1 MKLIWK
7 LLRKHISIAQ
17 LCGFFLANFIGM
29 TIVLLSIQFYK
40 DVIPMFEAG
49 DSFLKK
55 EYIVVTKKVNA
66 LNSIIRKNNTFSKKE
81 IIELSNQPFVQN
93 LGTFTPSQFKVTAG
107 MGMTGTSLGMTTEM
121 FFESVPDEFV
131 DANLDKWIFNE
142 ENNLIPIIIPRNYLN
157 LYNFGFAQ
165 SRNLPQLSEGLMS
178 LIQMDINLRGN
189 GDYRNFKGNI
199 VGFSNRLNTILVPQ
213 SFMDWAN
220 KEFSS
225 EGNINPSRLIVEINN
240 PTDATVAQ
248 YFQQKGYETED
259 GKLDNG
265 KASYFLR
272 VIIII
277 VLCIGLI
284 ISILSFYIL
293 ILSIYLLVQKN
304 TTKFENLLLI
314 GYAPTKIALPYQIMS
329 TSLNLVLTVLS
340 ILTVIVLRKAYMTKL
355 NELFPQIENNSLLTT
370 YIIGLILFILIS
382 IFNVI
387 IIRNKINSIRNSK

>member
-66 LNSIIRKNNTFSKKE
+66 LNSIIRKDNTFSKKE

-131 DANLDKWIFNE
+131 DANLDKWKFNE

-178 LIQMDINLRGN
+178 LIQMDINLSGN

-225 EGNINPSRLIVEINN
+225 EVNINPSRLIVEINN

>member
-17 LCGFFLANFIGM
+17 LCGFFLANLIGM

-40 DVIPMFEAG
+40 DIIPMFEAG

-55 EYIVVTKKVNA
+55 DYIVVTKKVGA
-66 LNSIIRKNNTFSKKE
+66 LNSIIRKDNTFSKQE
-81 IIELSNQPFVQN
+81 IDDLRKQSFVDN
-93 LGTFTPSQFKVTAG
+93 IGSFTPSQFKVSAG

-131 DANLDKWIFNE
+131 DANLDNWEFDE
-142 ENNLIPIIIPRNYLN
+142 ENDLIPIIIPRNYLN

-189 GDYRNFKGNI
+189 GEYQNFKGNI

-213 SFMDWAN
+213 SFMEWAN
-220 KEFSS
+220 KEFSDS
-225 EGNINPSRLIVEINN
+225 ADANPSRLIVEIAN
-240 PTDATVAQ
+240 PTDAAVIQ

-259 GKLDNG
+259 GKLDSG
-265 KASYFLR
+265 KAAYFLR
-272 VIIII
+272 TIIII
-277 VLCIGLI
+277 VLCVGLI
-284 ISILSFYIL
+284 ISTLSFYIL

-314 GYAPTKIALPYQIMS
+314 GYSPTKITLPYQVMS
-329 TSLNLVLTVLS
+329 TGLNLILLILS
-340 ILTVIVLRKAYMTKL
+340 ILAVALLRKAYMIKL
-355 NELFPQIENNSLLTT
+355 CELFPQINNASLLTT
-370 YIIGLILFILIS
+370 YIAGILLFAFISILNILI
-382 IFNVI
+382 IRKKINT
-387 IIRNKINSIRNSK
+387 IRNRK